1 MKQTEN
7 FGLNKPELSEKY
19 DVTKF
24 NENADI
30 IDDSL
35 KFLQDNLGVKIN
47 DEESNPAETYSSQK
61 IEQVVENKFSE
72 VDAKVS
78 EIIDD
83 GNISNG
89 TTYSSQKIE
98 ERIAESSGN
107 AIDDGN
113 ISNGTTYSS
122 QKIESLIAQ
131 PIVVPIGQPSEIKQ
145 GNMWI
150 EIEE

>member
-7 FGLNKPELSEKY
+7 FGLNKPELNEKY

-24 NENADI
+24 NENSDI
-30 IDDSL
+30 IDDAL
-35 KFLQDNLGVKIN
+35 KVLQDNLGVKIN

-78 EIIDD
+78 QIIDD
-83 GNISNG
+83 EN
-89 TTYSSQKIE
+89 SSENK
-98 ERIAESSGN
+98 
-107 AIDDGN
+107 
-113 ISNGTTYSS
+113 TYSS
-122 QKIESLIAQ
+122 QKIESLVAQ